1 MRIAVV
7 GTGFSGLCMGIKLRQ
22 AGFEDFT
29 LLEQA
34 GAIGG
39 TWRDNT
45 YPGAECD
52 IPSALY
58 SFSFEPNPRWT
69 HKWSHQPEILRYMEH
84 CAEKYGLYPH
94 IRFNAEV
101 VRARWDDVSAR
112 WHLTLGDGS
121 EEVFDVLITGVGQLS
136 RPYVPEIPGLD
147 DFAGPSFHSAR
158 WDHDVDL
165 AGRDVAVIGN
175 AASAVQFVPQ
185 IAPEARSLTVFQRT
199 ANWMLPK
206 NDREY
211 TEFEKWL
218 GQRLPFL
225 QRLYRLR
232 IWLTT
237 ELVLYP
243 MMGLNRLYKWWGRR
257 QTRKYLEET
266 IRDPEFREKLV
277 PDYPFG
283 AKRILFSD
291 DYYEALDRDNVHLVT
306 ESVERVTAN
315 GVRTTDGREIPADVL
330 ILATGFRTNP
340 FLAPMEITGAG
351 GRALRDAWSEG
362 AQAYLGITVAG
373 FPNLFMTYGPNTN
386 LGHSSII
393 IMIECQVRYI
403 VECLEL
409 MRERGAERVEV
420 LEEVQREYNE
430 RLQHRLEHKAWALV
444 GRSWYMDHGRIT
456 NNWAGNTPEYWWR
469 TRHFDERNYR
479 LAD

>member
-1 MRIAVV
+1 MRGRQPACGDALSRAADFGRLTVYGDRTVCKRSGAMRIAVV
-7 GTGFSGLCMGIKLRQ
+7 GTGFAGLCMGIKLRE

-29 LLEQA
+29 LFEQA
-34 GAIGG
+34 DAIGG

-58 SFSFEPNPRWT
+58 SYSFEPNPRWT

-84 CAEKYGLYPH
+84 CAAKYGLYPH
-94 IRFNAEV
+94 IRLNTEV
-101 VRARWDDVSAR
+101 AKARWDD
-112 WHLTLGDGS
+112 
-121 EEVFDVLITGVGQLS
+121 GV
-136 RPYVPEIPGLD
+136 E
-147 DFAGPSFHSAR
+147 
-158 WDHDVDL
+158 L
-165 AGRDVAVIGN
+165 AGRDVVVIGN
-175 AASAVQFVPQ
+175 AASAVQFVPR
-185 IAPEARSLTVFQRT
+185 IAPQVRSLTVFQRT

-211 TEFEKWL
+211 AELEKWL
-218 GQRLPFL
+218 GQRMPFL

-232 IWLTT
+232 IWLMS

-257 QTRKYLEET
+257 QTRKYLDET
-266 IRDPEFREKLV
+266 IRDPELREKLI

-291 DYYEALDRDNVHLVT
+291 DYYAALDRDNVELVT
-306 ESVERVTAN
+306 ESVERVAPN
-315 GVRTTDGREIPADVL
+315 GVRTRDGREIPADVL

-340 FLAPMEITGAG
+340 FLAPMEITGAN

-403 VECLEL
+403 VQCLEL
-409 MRERGAERVEV
+409 MRARGAERVEV
-420 LEEVQREYNE
+420 REDVQRQYNE
-430 RLQHRLEHKAWALV
+430 KLQRRLERKAWALV

-469 TRHFDERNYR
+469 TRHFDESNYR

>member
-1 MRIAVV
+1 MRIAVI
-7 GTGFSGLCMGIKLRQ
+7 GTGFSGLCMGIKLRE
-22 AGFEDFT
+22 AGFENFT
-29 LLEQA
+29 LFEKA
-34 GAIGG
+34 DAIGG

-52 IPSALY
+52 VPSALY

-84 CAEKYGLYPH
+84 CASKHDLYPH
-94 IRFNAEV
+94 IRFGTEV
-101 VRARWDDVSAR
+101 RGARWDDADVC
-112 WHLTLGDGS
+112 WHVRLQDGS
-121 EEVFDVLITGVGQLS
+121 EERFDVLVTGVGQLS
-136 RPYVPEIPGLD
+136 RPFVPDIPGLD
-147 DFAGPSFHSAR
+147 DFGGPCFHSAR
-158 WDHDVDL
+158 WDHEADL
-165 AGRDVAVIGN
+165 AGRNVVVIGN

-185 IAPEARSLTVFQRT
+185 IAPEVNRLTVMQRS

-211 TEFEKWL
+211 TAFEKWL
-218 GQRLPFL
+218 GTRMPFM

-232 IWLTT
+232 LWLMG

-243 MMGLNRLYKWWGRR
+243 MMGLNRFYKWWFSR
-257 QTRKYLEET
+257 QTRRYIDET
-266 IRDPEFREKLV
+266 ITDPELRRKLV

-291 DYYEALDRDNVHLVT
+291 DYYEALDRDNVELVT
-306 ESVERVTAN
+306 EPIETVTRD
-315 GVRTTDGREIPADVL
+315 GVRLAGGRELPADVL

-340 FLAPMEITGAG
+340 FLAPMEITGSG
-351 GRALRDAWSEG
+351 GRSLRDEWQEG
-362 AQAYLGITVAG
+362 AEAYLGITVAG

-386 LGHSSII
+386 LGHSSIL

-403 VECLEL
+403 IECLRT
-409 MRERGAERVEV
+409 MRAHGAERVEV
-420 LEEVQREYNE
+420 REDVQRRYNE
-430 RLQHRLEHKAWALV
+430 MLQRRLADKAWARV

-469 TRHFDERNYR
+469 TRHFDEDSYR
-479 LAD
+479 LAQ